1 MKYNKERESE
11 RERRLEVM
19 IDRVCSSSLN
29 SHTLGTVC
37 LGGWFA
43 GKVKEGTALGTL
55 REGGREGGEG
65 GES

>member
-1 MKYNKERESE
+1 
-11 RERRLEVM
+11 M

-55 REGGREGGEG
+55 REGGREGGE
-65 GES
+65 S